1 MRDTK
6 AKLIMIVTV
15 ASLLCLAARAQTYT
29 ATDLGAVRHGSAR
42 IHGINANEQ
51 AVGGTGHPHGEDTH
65 AFFWQ
70 KQGGMRDLGTL
81 AGGDFSSAFA
91 VNDSGLAVGTSN
103 TATQMHAFSWTAAGG
118 MKDLGT
124 LAGTDA
130 SQAYGVNNQGQIAGS
145 SGTHAVIF
153 SGGSI
158 QDLGTLGGPASE
170 ARSIN
175 NLGQVAGMADTA
187 DGHTHAFL
195 WTSGTM
201 QDLGTLPGDSDSRAG
216 HVNDSGM
223 VVGASQGSGGTRA
236 FFWSTAGGME
246 AIPTLNGGAY
256 SEAFGVNNQ
265 GQVVGESDSSLG
277 ARAFVWTHN
286 AGIIDLNSVVTG
298 LPSNVVLSGAF
309 SINDKG
315 EIVAFGLRSPDVT
328 RHQEA
333 RMDSHVHSGPTR
345 VFLLTPQ

>member
-1 MRDTK
+1 MRHTK
-6 AKLIMIVTV
+6 SKLIMIVTV
-15 ASLLCLAARAQTYT
+15 AMLLCPAARAQTYT
-29 ATDLGAVRHGSAR
+29 VIDLGAVRHGSAR
-42 IHGINANEQ
+42 IHGINAAGQ
-51 AVGGTGHPHGEDTH
+51 AVGGSGHPHGEDTH

-81 AGGDFSSAFA
+81 PGGDFSSAFA
-91 VNDSGLAVGTSN
+91 VNDSGLVVGTSN
-103 TATQMHAFSWTAAGG
+103 TATQMHAFTWTASSG

-124 LAGTDA
+124 MSGTNA
-130 SQAYGVNNQGQIAGS
+130 SQACAVNNQGQIAGS

-158 QDLGTLGGPASE
+158 LDLGTLGGPSSE

-195 WTSGTM
+195 WTNGTM
-201 QDLGTLPGDSDSRAG
+201 QDLGALPGDTDSRAA
-216 HVNDSGM
+216 HVSDGGL
-223 VVGASQGSGGTRA
+223 VVGASQGSGGIRA
-236 FFWSTAGGME
+236 FVWSKAGGME
-246 AIPTLNGGAY
+246 AINTLSGGAY
-256 SEAFGVNNQ
+256 SEAFGVNSQ

-277 ARAFVWTHN
+277 ARAFLWTHSG
-286 AGIIDLNSVVTG
+286 GIIDLNNVVTG
-298 LPSNVVLSGAF
+298 LPGDVVLAGAF

-315 EIVAFGLRSPDVT
+315 EIVAFGLQNANVS

-333 RMDSHVHSGPTR
+333 RMDSHIHAGPTR